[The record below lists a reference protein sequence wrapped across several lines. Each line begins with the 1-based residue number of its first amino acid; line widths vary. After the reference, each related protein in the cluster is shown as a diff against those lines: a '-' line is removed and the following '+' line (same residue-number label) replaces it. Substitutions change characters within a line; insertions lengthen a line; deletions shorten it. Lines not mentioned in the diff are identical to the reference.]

1 MKRGLILVLV
11 FLLSIS
17 SVLAFQAEYEP
28 LQNEA
33 LPGDSVSYVL
43 HLNNNEENHYTAV
56 IKSTDINWLMDKD
69 PQKYVVRSGD
79 KKDVTLLFNPLGS
92 IPPGRYGIKILIEL
106 SESETRLE
114 RILAATVVDYKKAVD
129 TRFSSLP
136 VLDPRRT
143 TMVKLNV
150 VNNYNIVLSNLDVEI
165 FSEHFSSKQKLS
177 LDKKEQ
183 REIEFPIS
191 LTENT
196 LKGDYNLNVK
206 ISLGKNSL
214 LEEEFAYTVGEY
226 EDAKQLIEPESG
238 FLISGESV
246 TLKNEGNSPAVQSYS
261 KRFDYLAYK
270 FASFSTEPNSI
281 TKDNGA
287 YNVEWSYVLSPKE
300 SRVVTYSVNYRLPTF
315 ILVLIIVVAALV
327 YVFRKKNA
335 IVINKRV
342 LAMHGHEGNVHV
354 MKVVIGVKNRGNTGI
369 SNVRVVDRV
378 PTMIKAPA
386 QFGTMRPNHIKSA
399 PDGTLMVWDINYIRR
414 GEEKII
420 TYRIDGKMQVL
431 GRLVLPSAVAKY
443 KSFGR
448 MLAAR
453 SGIASLH
460 ERR

>member
-17 SVLAFQAEYEP
+17 LALAFQAEYEP

-56 IKSTDINWLMDKD
+56 IKSADINWLMDQD
-69 PQKYVVRSGD
+69 PQGHIVRSGD
-79 KKDVTLLFNPLGS
+79 KKDVTLTFRPLGS
-92 IPPGRYGIKILIEL
+92 IPPGMYGIKILIEL
-106 SESETRLE
+106 SESKTRLE
-114 RILAATVVDYKKAVD
+114 RILTATVVDYKKAVSSS
-129 TRFSSLP
+129 FSSLP

-143 TMVKLNV
+143 TLVKLNV
-150 VNNYNIVLSNLDVEI
+150 INNYNVALNNLDVEI
-165 FSEHFSSKQKLS
+165 SSEHFSSKQKLS
-177 LDKKEQ
+177 LDKREQ
-183 REIEFPIS
+183 KEIEFPIS
-191 LTENT
+191 LTGDT

-206 ISLGKNSL
+206 INLGKNSL
-214 LEEEFAYTVGEY
+214 LEKEFAYTVGEY
-226 EDAKQLIEPESG
+226 EDAKQLIESEGG
-238 FLISGESV
+238 FLISGESI
-246 TLKNEGNSPAVQSYS
+246 TLNNEGNSPAVQTYS
-261 KRFDYLAYK
+261 KKFDYLAYK
-270 FASFSTEPNSI
+270 FASFSPEPTSI
-281 TKDNGA
+281 TKVDG
-287 YNVEWSYVLSPKE
+287 YNVGWSYVLNPKE

-315 ILVLIIVVAALV
+315 ILVLIIAVAALV

-335 IVINKRV
+335 IVITKRV
-342 LAMHGHEGNVHV
+342 LAMHNNEGSVHV

-369 SNVRVVDRV
+369 NNVRVVDRV
-378 PTMIKAPA
+378 PSVIKAPA

-399 PDGTLMVWDINYIRR
+399 PDGTLMVWDINYIGR
-414 GEEKII
+414 GEEKAI

-431 GRLVLPSAVAKY
+431 GRLVLPSAIAKY

-460 ERR
+460 QRR